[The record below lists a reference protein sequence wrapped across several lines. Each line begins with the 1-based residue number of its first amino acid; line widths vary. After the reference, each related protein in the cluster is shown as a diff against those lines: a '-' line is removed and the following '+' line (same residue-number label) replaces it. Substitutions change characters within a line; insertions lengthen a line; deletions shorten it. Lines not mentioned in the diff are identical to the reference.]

1 MPLSQR
7 HRTLSVTTPLGEDIL
22 LLRAMSGK
30 EHLSTLFEYEL
41 ELISKYD
48 SIQHEELLGQ
58 PVTVQL
64 ELPNYR
70 TRYFNG
76 IVSRFSH
83 IGFDGSLAIYQAT
96 LVPWLWFLSRT
107 SDCRIFQDQTVPDI
121 VKDIFREHGYTDF
134 EEFLVEPH
142 QRRNYC
148 VQYRETDFDF
158 ISRLLEQEGIYYF
171 FRHRKDRHTLV
182 LTDDYGAHRP
192 IAGYEEIPYY
202 PSDETALRER
212 DHISGWSVA
221 GAVQSGVFVHTD
233 FDYTA
238 PRKDLLTM
246 VHHPHE
252 HARADLERYDY
263 PGGYTQRDQGDD
275 WARAR
280 IEELHVDYETVKGSG
295 NARGLATG
303 SLFTLTKYPRD
314 DQNREY
320 LIVSTEYKLQSD
332 AFGSSGEIGGTASTG
347 PVFQCWFTALDA
359 QTPYRPPRI
368 TPKARVQGPQT
379 AIVVGKSGQEIRTD
393 QYGRVKVQFHWD
405 RYGKSDEHSSCW
417 VRVAQLWAGKNW
429 GAMAVP
435 RIGQEVIV
443 DFLEGDPDRPIIT
456 GRVYNGVN
464 KPPYGLPAGAAVS
477 GLTSNSTKGGSGYN
491 EYVMDD
497 TKGNELIREHGQ
509 FDKDST
515 IEHDLREHVLNDRS
529 RDVTNNE
536 TVRIGKDR
544 SQTVGNDETTNI
556 GHDRSEQVG
565 SNETISIGAN
575 RTETVGANEI
585 INVAQTRTRTV
596 GVNEAVNVGSA
607 QEVTV
612 GGLQTVTVG
621 STRAVTVAKSQNVTI
636 GTTLSENVGTDWSE
650 TVGKNHSLCGSN
662 LFDHRVLVGFG
673 QPG

>member
-202 PSDETALRER
+202 PPDETALRER

-464 KPPYGLPAGAAVS
+464 KPPYGLPAGPPSVGSCPTAPRAAVATTN
-477 GLTSNSTKGGSGYN
+477 TSWTIPRATNSSVSMVNSTKTAPSN
-491 EYVMDD
+491 TTCASMC
-497 TKGNELIREHGQ
+497 
-509 FDKDST
+509 ST
-515 IEHDLREHVLNDRS
+515 IAVGMSPITRPSKSVRTAPRPS
-529 RDVTNNE
+529 ATMRPPASVT
-536 TVRIGKDR
+536 TAKKPLP
-544 SQTVGNDETTNI
+544 TTKPSTSAMI
-556 GHDRSEQVG
+556 ATRPW
-565 SNETISIGAN
+565 SIM
-575 RTETVGANEI
+575 RP
-585 INVAQTRTRTV
+585 
-596 GVNEAVNVGSA
+596 SA
-607 QEVTV
+607 
-612 GGLQTVTVG
+612 
-621 STRAVTVAKSQNVTI
+621 SAVTAPKRSAAT
-636 GTTLSENVGTDWSE
+636 
-650 TVGKNHSLCGSN
+650 
-662 LFDHRVLVGFG
+662 R
-673 QPG
+673 P